1 MVRAEAP
8 LVHCWCPVV
17 FRHSGHH
24 KKWANVSIISSGEG
38 LHSAT
43 TLLKSR
49 VNSSQLPSD
58 SFFLNIHLHFW
69 HAERRKEGEL
79 TRERERERGIWSWNS
94 SSFSHFTSV
103 RSSCQDPGTGSQSQT
118 IPAADAP
125 SDSAEPGFYLGV
137 LKQSSDLEIKRE

>member
-1 MVRAEAP
+1 MMVRAEAP

-24 KKWANVSIISSGEG
+24 RKWANVSIISSGEG

-43 TLLKSR
+43 ALLKSR

-79 TRERERERGIWSWNS
+79 TRERERERAVSGVGTVPAFPTLHLFRAPARIQAPVPNPKPYPPRTRQVTPRSQV
-94 SSFSHFTSV
+94 FTSV
-103 RSSCQDPGTGSQSQT
+103 CWNK
-118 IPAADAP
+118 AAT
-125 SDSAEPGFYLGV
+125 
-137 LKQSSDLEIKRE
+137 

>member
-1 MVRAEAP
+1 MMVRAEAP

-24 KKWANVSIISSGEG
+24 RKWANVSIISSGEG

-79 TRERERERGIWSWNS
+79 TREREREWYLELEQFQLFPLYICSELLPGSRHRFPIPNHTRRGRAKWLRGAK
-94 SSFSHFTSV
+94 FLP
-103 RSSCQDPGTGSQSQT
+103 RC
-118 IPAADAP
+118 
-125 SDSAEPGFYLGV
+125 AET
-137 LKQSSDLEIKRE
+137 KQRLRD